1 MQEGAGDGESEIDRI
16 VSAAR
21 QKAKNQTRQ
30 NDQGSD
36 EARST
41 SSFSSYDQMDTKG
54 RFKCRACVQSFM
66 SKKLFEKH
74 RKTAEHKIREKKY
87 SNDHA
92 K

>member
-1 MQEGAGDGESEIDRI
+1 
-16 VSAAR
+16 
-21 QKAKNQTRQ
+21 
-30 NDQGSD
+30 
-36 EARST
+36 
-41 SSFSSYDQMDTKG
+41 MDTKG

-66 SKKLFEKH
+66 SKKLLERH